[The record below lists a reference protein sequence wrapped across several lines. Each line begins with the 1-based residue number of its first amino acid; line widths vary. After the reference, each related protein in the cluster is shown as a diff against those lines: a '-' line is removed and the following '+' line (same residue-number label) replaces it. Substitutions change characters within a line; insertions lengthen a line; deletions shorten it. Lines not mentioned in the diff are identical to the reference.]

1 MHQNAS
7 HRFDSIC
14 TIVTRFFYKTMI
26 RTVQKHYTL
35 DPQSNEIKTPKNE
48 KNAFVDWVVLK
59 IGEKLIN
66 FC

>member
-1 MHQNAS
+1 
-7 HRFDSIC
+7 
-14 TIVTRFFYKTMI
+14 MI

-35 DPQSNEIKTPKNE
+35 DPQRNEIKTPKNE

-66 FC
+66 FR